1 MKILNT
7 LTNEYKTKFSS
18 GLIIAL
24 LALSGLLILAPAI
37 ATVNAAN
44 ASPGSVSTNY
54 TWFASS
60 ASGTVHFTLS
70 NPTSNTYS
78 ETELEVV
85 VPSGWSITGAT
96 TGTLPTGATS
106 STTGQTVLFSGF
118 SLPPGASAYGS
129 ITLTAPALVSTTAAP
144 DSYTFI
150 YKTSDSSAS
159 GALVSAG
166 STTFHVTGVTSLNV
180 ATSPS
185 SGLTTLTA
193 GTTITVTISVPSGTD
208 GYTGLPLSF
217 AEGGNTAYNASG
229 LATLPSSATM
239 SSSGS
244 ASITFM
250 PDPVFNPAIGTTDYT
265 GPETVTSTAST
276 ADGSI
281 TFSPTSVSFQV
292 TKAASPS
299 ALSISPS
306 TTQTET
312 TLAAVAG
319 SGITVSSTDAY
330 GNKAPA
336 PASGSGIPVTLT
348 TVNLIGSRAGFAAS
362 TATYGST
369 YPYVPTGIAQSETV
383 TIAAGAST
391 ASASAYAYF
400 YDVDYGDTSYI
411 VASASGL
418 SSATSGHFVTYTFAT
433 SGGTTKPALPTG
445 DSTVPIAAGKTVT
458 VSYTLPTASIQA
470 NVPVYFD
477 FTTGYT
483 GATAT
488 AAGTACTT
496 TVAYACYAGAFSNG
510 GTQIEATTN
519 SNGVATA
526 SLKVDTTEGDAI
538 VVTAIPALS
547 PTANFTTGVAVN
559 EISTIA
565 GTPSAYTL
573 TVSYDNPQTSAQT
586 LSAPAAAVNG
596 STLYIDVSITDAY
609 GNLATNPGPGTIQI
623 TLAASAGLLSAT
635 TVYIPNGGTDLTSA
649 GGQGLV
655 YWVMPASIGTTATL
669 KASGASLTPASFSVK
684 TVSATPTMKV
694 TSPKPLSGVIYSNSL
709 AVVFGGYANASAG
722 FGGTVNMA
730 TLGYKVGTGAWKTI
744 SLPASPNPTWSFAAT
759 MVSGLNTL
767 SINVTDANS
776 DVSTVQTF
784 SVLVDTAA
792 PTVTFSTANNA
803 NITSGSSV
811 TAQVTDTLGDLNTT
825 SLTATGTNL
834 QTSATKTF
842 TASVV
847 GTNNPGH
854 AVSYSVS
861 ISGMPTGNWSI
872 VLTGSD
878 YAGNTFTS
886 KALTV
891 HVTVPF
897 AQSFVVSGTPHSATI
912 GSFTGINASYTNLN
926 PTSQSVVVFAVF
938 KNSAGQTMGIGTG
951 SLTVGAG
958 ATQSVFIAEP
968 VGLASGTYSVSI
980 FVFTT
985 GNLPVSVS
993 TSISVTV

>member
-60 ASGTVHFTLS
+60 ASGSVQFTLS
-70 NPTSNTYS
+70 NPSSNTYS
-78 ETELEVV
+78 ETELEVI
-85 VPSGWSITGAT
+85 VPSGWTITGT
-96 TGTLPTGATS
+96 TIGSLPTGAQVS
-106 STTGQTVLFSGF
+106 IIGQAVLFSGF
-118 SLPPGASAYGS
+118 SLPPGASAYGT
-129 ITLTAPALVSTTAAP
+129 ITLKAPALVSTTAAP
-144 DSYTFI
+144 DSYTFS

-193 GTTITVTISVPSGTD
+193 GTPITVTISVPSGTN

-244 ASITFM
+244 VSITFM
-250 PDPVFNPAIGTTDYT
+250 PDPVFNPAIGTTDYNT
-265 GPETVTSTAST
+265 GPETMTTTAST

-281 TFSPTSVSFQV
+281 TFSPASVSFQV

-299 ALSISPS
+299 SLSISPS

-319 SGITVSSTDAY
+319 SSITVSSTDAY

-336 PASGSGIPVTLT
+336 PSSGIAVTLT
-348 TVNLIGSRAGFAAS
+348 AVNLIGSRAGFAAS

-369 YPYVPTGIAQSETV
+369 YPYVPTGIVQSETV
-383 TIAAGAST
+383 TIASGAST

-411 VASASGL
+411 IASASGL

-433 SGGTTKPALPTG
+433 SGGTTAPALPTG
-445 DSTVPIAAGKTVT
+445 DSTVPVAAGNTVT

-483 GATAT
+483 GASAT
-488 AAGTACTT
+488 SVGTACTT

-519 SNGVATA
+519 STGVASA

-538 VVTAIPALS
+538 VVTAIPALN

-559 EISTIA
+559 EISTKA
-565 GTPSAYTL
+565 GAPSAYTL
-573 TVSYDNPQTSAQT
+573 TVSYDNPQSSAQT

-609 GNLATNPGPGTIQI
+609 GNLATNPGPGSIQI
-623 TLAASAGLLSAT
+623 TLAASAGTLSAT
-635 TVYIPNGGTDLTSA
+635 TVYIPNGDTDLTTA
-649 GGQGLV
+649 GLV

-669 KASGASLTPASFSVK
+669 KASGASLTPASFSVE
-684 TVSATPTMKV
+684 TVSATPTVTV

-709 AVVFGGYANASAG
+709 AVVFSGYANASAG

-744 SLPASPNPTWSFAAT
+744 SLPAGPNPTWSFAAT

-776 DVSTVQTF
+776 DVSAVQTF
-784 SVLVDTAA
+784 TVLVDTAA

-811 TAQVTDTLGDLNTT
+811 TAQVNDTLGDLNTT
-825 SLTATGTNL
+825 SLAATGTNL

-842 TASVV
+842 MVSVA

-886 KALTV
+886 QALTV

-897 AQSFVVSGTPHSATI
+897 AQSFVVSGTPQTTTI
-912 GSFTGINASYTNLN
+912 GTFTGINASYTNLN

-993 TSISVTV
+993 TTISVTV